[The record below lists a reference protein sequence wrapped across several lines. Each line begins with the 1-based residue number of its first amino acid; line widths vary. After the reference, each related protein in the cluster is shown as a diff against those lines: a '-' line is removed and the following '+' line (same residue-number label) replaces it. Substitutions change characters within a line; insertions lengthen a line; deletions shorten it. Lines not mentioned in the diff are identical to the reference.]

1 MDGKNCNVYGKQSLP
16 CINPTDKQW
25 PGYWKSIVT
34 VSMIQFNVFE
44 DDFWNL
50 FEFQIPWI
58 QRRNFNSLNFKK
70 GS

>member
-1 MDGKNCNVYGKQSLP
+1 
-16 CINPTDKQW
+16 
-25 PGYWKSIVT
+25 
-34 VSMIQFNVFE
+34 MIQFNVFE

>member
-50 FEFQIPWI
+50 FEFQIP
-58 QRRNFNSLNFKK
+58 
-70 GS
+70 